1 MLDHPSVFPS
11 VRWMC
16 VSHCAA
22 PKGPAATSAAR
33 RREPYLL
40 ARRRKCAEPDNKVGP
55 RLRDLSL
62 YSPNLGTHLMAH
74 SRSVAL
80 IWVRWAMR
88 GIHSCN
94 YASLRRHAIPSYILC
109 VTGRGL
115 KLNVDSHPTAT
126 CLQCGPGVGQLFWRG
141 MVRKQGAFCNHNR
154 PQVEMPLGLGHS
166 PH

>member
-1 MLDHPSVFPS
+1 MIPHPSVFPS

-33 RREPYLL
+33 CREPYLL
-40 ARRRKCAEPDNKVGP
+40 ARRRKCAEQDNKVGP

-62 YSPNLGTHLMAH
+62 YSPNLGIHFKAH
-74 SRSVAL
+74 PRSVAL

-88 GIHSCN
+88 DIHSCN
-94 YASLRRHAIPSYILC
+94 YASLPPSACNTIVHI

-141 MVRKQGAFCNHNR
+141 MVRKQGAF
-154 PQVEMPLGLGHS
+154 L
-166 PH
+166 